1 MKAAFVKCAFEP
13 MLFEE
18 LRRGNGARGTTSLAY
33 VERMFTCLAR
43 SLVQPGPIFSQT
55 DS

>member
-1 MKAAFVKCAFEP
+1 MKPAFVKGALEP
-13 MLFEE
+13 MRLEE
-18 LRRGNGARGTTSLAY
+18 LHTGSGRRGTISLAY
-33 VERMFTCLAR
+33 VERMLPCLAR